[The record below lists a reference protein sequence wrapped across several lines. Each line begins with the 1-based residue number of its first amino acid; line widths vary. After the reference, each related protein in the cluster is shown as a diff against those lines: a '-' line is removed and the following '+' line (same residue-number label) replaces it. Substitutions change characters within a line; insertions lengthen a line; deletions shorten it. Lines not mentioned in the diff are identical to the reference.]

1 MKKLLFP
8 CMGLLLCHWLFAQQE
23 PALNGVATQ
32 LFKDVKT
39 KLTAAEKNQIAG
51 KLGFILSGNAT
62 QPFALDKDS
71 KEYPF
76 SATVLPTDMNKDGK
90 EEIFVAY
97 GNSFT
102 SGHTGS
108 SIALYIKDAN
118 GKYTDQLGFPGMVP
132 DALTTLSKGY
142 PDLVIGGPGFE
153 FPVWRWNG
161 KAYSLLKNVS
171 DKNYSTLKKEGVDNV
186 SKTYQQTLQ

>member
-1 MKKLLFP
+1 MKKLSLPF
-8 CMGLLLCHWLFAQQE
+8 MGLLMCHCLFAQQAST
-23 PALNGVATQ
+23 PTAVATQ

-39 KLTAAEKNQIAG
+39 TLTTAEKNHIAS
-51 KLGFILSGNAT
+51 KLGFVLSGNAT

-76 SATVLPTDMNKDGK
+76 SASVLPTDMNKDGK
-90 EEIFVAY
+90 EEIFISY

-102 SGHTGS
+102 SGNTGS
-108 SIALYIKDAN
+108 SINLFIKDAT
-118 GKYTDQLGFPGMVP
+118 GKYIEQLGFPGMVP
-132 DALTTLSKGY
+132 DALATVSKGY

-161 KAYSLLKNVS
+161 KSYGLFKNVS
-171 DKNYSTLKKEGVDNV
+171 DKNYSTLKKEGIDNI

>member
-23 PALNGVATQ
+23 PTLNGVATW

-39 KLTAAEKNQIAG
+39 KLTPAEKNHIAG
-51 KLGFILSGNAT
+51 KLGFVLSGNAT

-90 EEIFVAY
+90 EEIFISY
-97 GNSFT
+97 GNSYT
-102 SGHTGS
+102 SGNTGS
-108 SIALYIKDAN
+108 SINLFIKDAT
-118 GKYTDQLGFPGMVP
+118 GKYTEQLGFPGMVP
-132 DALTTLSKGY
+132 DALATASKGY
-142 PDLVIGGPGFE
+142 PDLLIGGPGFE

-161 KAYSLLKNVS
+161 KSYGLFKNVS
-171 DKNYSTLKKEGVDNV
+171 DKNYSTLKKEGVDNI